1 MLMLAACNVTR
12 SLPEGEYLLSK
23 VSFRDDKSTPRDE
36 RITVDRDD
44 LESYVRQSPNKR
56 ILGIDFY
63 VWVYEKA
70 NPNKDNWINNTMRKI
85 GEEPVLLDSVL
96 TDKSIQ
102 NLQTYLHTRGYC
114 QSSVRCDVD
123 TTRRKRRAELTYT
136 LHQGEPTRIN
146 ELSYDFRDA
155 SLRSIILADTAATL
169 LHIGDIFD
177 ITRLD
182 SERERIAT
190 DLNNRGYLDFTVNNI
205 SYEVD
210 TIGHQTKADVKMI
223 IKPTLVDYDGR
234 GAQVWSDNAVYRIR
248 NVNVFPTYDPML
260 RSTGG
265 FKANA
270 KIDTTYYYGLN
281 IIRDLNTTPQLRDAV
296 LRRTIPIYPNYI
308 YAVDQINHTN
318 KELMSLG
325 FFRNAKIDFTAVPHD
340 DTYVSYVGNDGD
352 DSEIH
357 NTREEYIDCN
367 IYCTPALKQSA
378 KVEVEASSTST
389 FYGFSATLGYSNKN
403 VFRGA
408 EAFDIAARFGF
419 EFMYARDVKKRS
431 AQELGI
437 TAGLSFPRF
446 LAPFHTSPGMK
457 ISQPRTR
464 LELAFD
470 YQNRPYYRRNIFT
483 TRWAYSW
490 QQGDRSSIVLR
501 PVDINWIDVKEVD
514 EQFLADID
522 NQYLRTSFESQLTA
536 GLSAS
541 FIYNTQR
548 SDFDQ
553 NVTIVRANLESA
565 GNLIQ
570 GLEHLFSKPAAG
582 KDYYEILG
590 VRYSQYV
597 RAELSASH
605 KIDLG
610 HKMALAG
617 RLFGGVGVTYGN
629 SMGRSIPFDRMF
641 YCGGANSMRGWVPRT
656 LGPGNKPMV
665 EDTSYPSQVGD
676 VRLEANLE
684 FRFPIWW
691 IFHGALFLDA
701 GNVWY
706 LRDTEDSSPEEVFRF
721 NNFYRQLGFNTGA
734 GLRIDATFVILR
746 FDLGIQLHN
755 PGRPEGERWIHNFK
769 WSNMALNFGV
779 GYPF

>member
-1 MLMLAACNVTR
+1 MLAACNVTR

-357 NTREEYIDCN
+357 NTREEYIE
-367 IYCTPALKQSA
+367 IESLK
-378 KVEVEASSTST
+378 K
-389 FYGFSATLGYSNKN
+389 GFPMLLAC
-403 VFRGA
+403 V
-408 EAFDIAARFGF
+408 
-419 EFMYARDVKKRS
+419 
-431 AQELGI
+431 
-437 TAGLSFPRF
+437 LSC
-446 LAPFHTSPGMK
+446 
-457 ISQPRTR
+457 
-464 LELAFD
+464 E
-470 YQNRPYYRRNIFT
+470 
-483 TRWAYSW
+483 
-490 QQGDRSSIVLR
+490 
-501 PVDINWIDVKEVD
+501 
-514 EQFLADID
+514 
-522 NQYLRTSFESQLTA
+522 
-536 GLSAS
+536 
-541 FIYNTQR
+541 
-548 SDFDQ
+548 
-553 NVTIVRANLESA
+553 
-565 GNLIQ
+565 
-570 GLEHLFSKPAAG
+570 
-582 KDYYEILG
+582 
-590 VRYSQYV
+590 
-597 RAELSASH
+597 
-605 KIDLG
+605 
-610 HKMALAG
+610 
-617 RLFGGVGVTYGN
+617 
-629 SMGRSIPFDRMF
+629 
-641 YCGGANSMRGWVPRT
+641 
-656 LGPGNKPMV
+656 
-665 EDTSYPSQVGD
+665 
-676 VRLEANLE
+676 
-684 FRFPIWW
+684 
-691 IFHGALFLDA
+691 
-701 GNVWY
+701 
-706 LRDTEDSSPEEVFRF
+706 
-721 NNFYRQLGFNTGA
+721 
-734 GLRIDATFVILR
+734 
-746 FDLGIQLHN
+746 
-755 PGRPEGERWIHNFK
+755 
-769 WSNMALNFGV
+769 
-779 GYPF
+779 